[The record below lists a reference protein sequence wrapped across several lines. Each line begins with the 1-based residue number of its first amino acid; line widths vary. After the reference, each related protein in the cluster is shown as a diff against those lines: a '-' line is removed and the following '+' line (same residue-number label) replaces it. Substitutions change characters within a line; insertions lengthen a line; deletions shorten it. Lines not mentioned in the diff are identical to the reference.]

1 MDLFKNY
8 KKTGHVVFESKFI
21 FQEPDPDPNP
31 KLNQFCMLEMVIVK
45 ASFLKDADMVGKQDP
60 YISFIYNGKKVRT
73 DTKDDA
79 GKNADWNEKFCLTQV
94 QQ

>member
-60 YISFIYNGKKVRT
+60 YISFMYNGKKVRT